1 MKEKYNAAFEGR
13 WRFKFASATK
23 GDEWKEIWCID
34 GKKVRL
40 IDYVR
45 YLCNDFYE
53 AGFSLGTTAPLPSS
67 VFTVSDGSAVTIQ
80 APVSDGSP
88 SESSFDEFWNLYD
101 KRVGRAKCEKLWSKL
116 TAKEKRDCIAYVP
129 LYVQAQPD
137 KQYRK
142 NPETFL
148 RNKSFY
154 DEIINRDNK
163 EQQRTQRFQQ
173 AARVIASY
181 DCED

>member
-1 MKEKYNAAFEGR
+1 MTKEQEKAFEGR
-13 WRFKFASATK
+13 WRFKGF
-23 GDEWKEIWCID
+23 DEYE
-34 GKKVRL
+34 VRQL
-40 IDYVR
+40 SGRDIREYCR
-45 YLCNDFYE
+45 DFFE
-53 AGFSLGTTAPLPSS
+53 AGILLTESRPLQGDSI
-67 VFTVSDGSAVTIQ
+67 VTIQ

-101 KRVGRAKCEKLWSKL
+101 KKVGRDKCIRLWRKL

-129 LYVQAQPD
+129 LYVAATSE

>member
-1 MKEKYNAAFEGR
+1 MTKEQEKAFEGR
-13 WRFKFASATK
+13 WRFKGF
-23 GDEWKEIWCID
+23 DEYE
-34 GKKVRL
+34 VRQL
-40 IDYVR
+40 SGRDIREYCR
-45 YLCNDFYE
+45 DFFE
-53 AGFSLGTTAPLPSS
+53 AGILLTGRDKVATIPSAA
-67 VFTVSDGSAVTIQ
+67 FPVSDGSAVTIQ

-116 TAKEKRDCIAYVP
+116 TAKEKRDCLAYVP
-129 LYVQAQPD
+129 LYVASTSE

>member
-1 MKEKYNAAFEGR
+1 MTKEQEKAFEGR
-13 WRFKFASATK
+13 WRFKGF
-23 GDEWKEIWCID
+23 DEYE
-34 GKKVRL
+34 VRQL
-40 IDYVR
+40 SGRDIREYCR
-45 YLCNDFYE
+45 DFFE
-53 AGFSLGTTAPLPSS
+53 AGILLTESRPLQGDSI
-67 VFTVSDGSAVTIQ
+67 AAIQ

-129 LYVQAQPD
+129 LYVASTSE

>member
-1 MKEKYNAAFEGR
+1 MTKEQEKAFEGR
-13 WRFKFASATK
+13 WRFKGF
-23 GDEWKEIWCID
+23 DEYE
-34 GKKVRL
+34 VRQL
-40 IDYVR
+40 SGRDIREYCR
-45 YLCNDFYE
+45 DFFE
-53 AGFSLGTTAPLPSS
+53 AGILLTESHPLQGDSI
-67 VFTVSDGSAVTIQ
+67 VTIQ
-80 APVSDGSP
+80 TTVSDGSP

-116 TAKEKRDCIAYVP
+116 TAKEKRDCIQYVP

>member
-1 MKEKYNAAFEGR
+1 MTKEQEKAFEGR
-13 WRFKFASATK
+13 WRFKGF
-23 GDEWKEIWCID
+23 DEYE
-34 GKKVRL
+34 VRQL
-40 IDYVR
+40 SGRDIREYCR
-45 YLCNDFYE
+45 DFFE
-53 AGFSLGTTAPLPSS
+53 AGILLTESRPLQGDSI
-67 VFTVSDGSAVTIQ
+67 VTIQ

-88 SESSFDEFWNLYD
+88 SESPFDEFWNLYD
-101 KRVGRAKCEKLWSKL
+101 KRVGRAKCEKLWRKL
-116 TAKEKRDCIAYVP
+116 TANEKRDCIAYVP

>member
-1 MKEKYNAAFEGR
+1 MTKEQEQAFEGR
-13 WRFKFASATK
+13 WRFKGF
-23 GDEWKEIWCID
+23 DEYE
-34 GKKVRL
+34 VRQL
-40 IDYVR
+40 SGRDIRD
-45 YLCNDFYE
+45 LCRDFFE
-53 AGFSLGTTAPLPSS
+53 AGIELASFP
-67 VFTVSDGSAVTIQ
+67 VSGGSMATI

-88 SESSFDEFWNLYD
+88 SEQSFEQFWELYD
-101 KRVGRAKCEKLWSKL
+101 KKVGRTKCEKLWSKL
-116 TAKEKRDCIAYVP
+116 TDKEKNDCLQYVP
-129 LYVQAQPD
+129 FYVQAQPD
-137 KQYRK
+137 KQFRK

-181 DCED
+181 DSET

>member
-1 MKEKYNAAFEGR
+1 MTKEQEKAFEGR
-13 WRFKFASATK
+13 WRFKGF
-23 GDEWKEIWCID
+23 DEYE
-34 GKKVRL
+34 VRQL
-40 IDYVR
+40 SGRDIREYCR
-45 YLCNDFYE
+45 DFFE
-53 AGFSLGTTAPLPSS
+53 AGILLTESRPLQGDSI
-67 VFTVSDGSAVTIQ
+67 ATIQ

-116 TAKEKRDCIAYVP
+116 TAKEKRDCIQYVP

>member
-1 MKEKYNAAFEGR
+1 MTKEQEKAFEGR
-13 WRFKFASATK
+13 WRFKGF
-23 GDEWKEIWCID
+23 DEYE
-34 GKKVRL
+34 VRQL
-40 IDYVR
+40 SGRDICD
-45 YLCNDFYE
+45 LCRDFFE
-53 AGFSLGTTAPLPSS
+53 AGIELASFP
-67 VFTVSDGSAVTIQ
+67 VSGGSMVTI

-88 SESSFDEFWNLYD
+88 SEESFEQFWELYD
-101 KRVGRAKCEKLWSKL
+101 KKVGRTKCEKLWRKL
-116 TAKEKRDCIAYVP
+116 TDKEKNDCLQYVP
-129 LYVQAQPD
+129 FYVQAQPQ
-137 KQYRK
+137 KCFRK

-181 DCED
+181 DSET

>member
-1 MKEKYNAAFEGR
+1 MTQMKSPDQILTEAHAYVRKIN
-13 WRFKFASATK
+13 
-23 GDEWKEIWCID
+23 D
-34 GKKVRL
+34 GKLDPIAV
-40 IDYVR
+40 
-45 YLCNDFYE
+45 
-53 AGFSLGTTAPLPSS
+53 TAYIEGYTAAWQDRPLQGDSI
-67 VFTVSDGSAVTIQ
+67 VTIQ

-101 KRVGRAKCEKLWSKL
+101 KKVGRDKCIRLWRKL
-116 TAKEKRDCIAYVP
+116 TAKEKRDCIAYAP

-154 DEIINRDNK
+154 DEIIPRNTAESDRAH
-163 EQQRTQRFQQ
+163 RFQQ

>member
-1 MKEKYNAAFEGR
+1 MTKEQEKAFEGR
-13 WRFKFASATK
+13 WRFKGF
-23 GDEWKEIWCID
+23 DEYE
-34 GKKVRL
+34 VRQL
-40 IDYVR
+40 SGRDIREYCR
-45 YLCNDFYE
+45 DFFE
-53 AGFSLGTTAPLPSS
+53 AGILLTESRPLQGDSI
-67 VFTVSDGSAVTIQ
+67 VTIQ
-80 APVSDGSP
+80 APVSDGFP

-101 KRVGRAKCEKLWSKL
+101 KKVGRDKCIRLWRKL
-116 TAKEKRDCIAYVP
+116 TAKEKRDCIQYVP

>member
-1 MKEKYNAAFEGR
+1 MTKEQEKAFEGR
-13 WRFKFASATK
+13 WRFKGF
-23 GDEWKEIWCID
+23 DEYE
-34 GKKVRL
+34 VRQL
-40 IDYVR
+40 SGRDIREYCR
-45 YLCNDFYE
+45 DFFE
-53 AGFSLGTTAPLPSS
+53 AGILLTESRPLQGDSI
-67 VFTVSDGSAVTIQ
+67 VTIQ

-129 LYVQAQPD
+129 LYVASTSE

>member
-1 MKEKYNAAFEGR
+1 MTKEQEKAFEGR
-13 WRFKFASATK
+13 WRFKGF
-23 GDEWKEIWCID
+23 DEYE
-34 GKKVRL
+34 VRQL
-40 IDYVR
+40 SGRDIRD
-45 YLCNDFYE
+45 LCRDFFE
-53 AGFSLGTTAPLPSS
+53 AGILLTESRPLQGDSI
-67 VFTVSDGSAVTIQ
+67 VTIQ
-80 APVSDGSP
+80 TTVSDGSP

-116 TAKEKRDCIAYVP
+116 TAKEKRDCITYVP

>member
-1 MKEKYNAAFEGR
+1 MTKEQEKAFEGR
-13 WRFKFASATK
+13 WRFKGF
-23 GDEWKEIWCID
+23 DEYE
-34 GKKVRL
+34 VRQL
-40 IDYVR
+40 SGRDIREYCR
-45 YLCNDFYE
+45 DFFE
-53 AGFSLGTTAPLPSS
+53 AGILLTESRPLQGDSI
-67 VFTVSDGSAVTIQ
+67 VTIQ

-101 KRVGRAKCEKLWSKL
+101 KKVGRDKCIRLWRKL